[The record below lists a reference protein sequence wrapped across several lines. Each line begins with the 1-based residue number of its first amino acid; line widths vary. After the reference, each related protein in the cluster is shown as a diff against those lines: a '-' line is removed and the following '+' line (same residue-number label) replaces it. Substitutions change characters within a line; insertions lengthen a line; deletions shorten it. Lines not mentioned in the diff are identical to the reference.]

1 MAPLGPFRSKFNSWF
16 SFSINA
22 MYISLQ
28 VGPVLGKGGFGIVY
42 AGMRS
47 RDGLKVAIKH
57 VAKAKIKEW
66 GHVSRQDF
74 SRCVLLYQN
83 HKVLHGDITSM
94 LHSFSHYIQIFSL
107 LCLVSEFLCDET
119 FYQMKSHDLFRL
131 HSATYLRD
139 HILRTF

>member
-16 SFSINA
+16 SFFINA

-66 GHVSRQDF
+66 GHVSRKDF
-74 SRCVLLYQN
+74 FTMCFV
-83 HKVLHGDITSM
+83 I
-94 LHSFSHYIQIFSL
+94 
-107 LCLVSEFLCDET
+107 
-119 FYQMKSHDLFRL
+119 
-131 HSATYLRD
+131 
-139 HILRTF
+139 